1 MTSRNNKKHPTE
13 NNYDKLHQKV
23 EEEESDNLY
32 DSAHPQGSYVELD
45 SGNAQY
51 CYNHLRNAQTII
63 QDSLYD
69 APGSVSMSSSTTET
83 NQDSYC

>member
-1 MTSRNNKKHPTE
+1 MTSGNNKKNPTE

-45 SGNAQY
+45 SGNVQY
-51 CYNHLRNAQTII
+51 SYNHLRNVQTTI

-69 APGSVSMSSSTTET
+69 APGSVSMSSSITDTK
-83 NQDSYC
+83 QDSYC